1 MIHKL
6 ILKNFKKIKDE
17 ILEFNNFDL
26 IVGSNN
32 SGKSTALQSLAIWQY
47 CVDQFKFS
55 PKKGSTGIQI
65 VLPNFTALPV
75 PEFNLLWTNKTIV
88 TREAGSNKNNNI
100 SIEIDVYWKDI
111 NEAEQHFCV
120 QIRYQSPQTVYAI
133 PKGGWQEF
141 NTMTS
146 TPYFPRIVYVPPFS
160 GLEPTE
166 IKKDDGVLQQHVGKG
181 QPGSVLRNLLFRV
194 VNQNS
199 QEHWEEISKLIKEWF
214 NVDLLK
220 PQWEEGRIIN
230 ILAEYKS
237 SGKTFDIISGGSGFH
252 QILTLLAFLYG
263 YDGITTVLFD
273 EPDAHLHVNLQRKVI
288 QFLQHK
294 TDIQFLIATHSEEF
308 VKGVD
313 IASVLSV
320 MSGKPT
326 RVHNSGHIL
335 NALSMVDNID
345 IIRTQDSPFII
356 YVEGEDDDRI
366 ISSWANRLN
375 KSTLYNLYY
384 TKIMNGGSK
393 VSMKKLSDTH
403 FSALKEVNPLIQRMM
418 ILDYDDENSFHPDP
432 DNKVIFEWK
441 RKNIDNYLLV
451 PSAWKRAVSNLLN
464 EAEESLFLQPYY
476 TIIDN
481 FFIEQNLTLP
491 PNKSWNNVSANIFAI
506 VDGKKILFENKDSL
520 FNRLHQINSD
530 IKVNRA
536 AVASA
541 MIQEEIHNDIIELF
555 AKLEKE
561 SSNQ

>member
-17 ILEFNNFDL
+17 TFEFNNFDL

-55 PKKGSTGIQI
+55 PKKGRTGIQI

-88 TREAGSNKNNNI
+88 TRETGSSKNNNI
-100 SIEIDVYWKDI
+100 SIEIDVYWKNI
-111 NEAEQHFCV
+111 NEKEENFCV
-120 QIRYQSPQTVYAI
+120 LIRYQSPQTVYAI

-141 NTMTS
+141 NAIMS
-146 TPYFPRIVYVPPFS
+146 TPNFPRIVYVPPFS

-199 QEHWEEISKLIKEWF
+199 QEHWAEISKLIKEWF

-220 PQWEEGRIIN
+220 PQWKEGRIIN

-294 TDIQFLIATHSEEF
+294 VDIQFLIATHSEEF

-326 RVHNSGHIL
+326 RIQNSGHIL
-335 NALSMVDNID
+335 NALSIVDNID
-345 IIRTQDSPFII
+345 IIRTQDSPFIM

-366 ISSWANRLN
+366 ISSWASRLD

-403 FSALKEVNPLIQRMM
+403 FNALKEVNTKIQRMM
-418 ILDYDDENSFHPDP
+418 ILDYDDESSFHPESG
-432 DNKVIFEWK
+432 NKVIFEW
-441 RKNIDNYLLV
+441 RRRNIDHYLLV

-464 EAEESLFLQPYY
+464 ESEGSLFLQPYY
-476 TIIDN
+476 AIIDT
-481 FFIEQNLTLP
+481 FFTEQNLTLP
-491 PNKSWNNVSANIFAI
+491 QNKSWNNVSANIFAI
-506 VDGKKILFENKDSL
+506 IDGKKILFENDDSL
-520 FNRLHQINSD
+520 FQRLHKMNND
-530 IKVNRA
+530 IKVNRI

-541 MIQEEIHNDIIELF
+541 MTKDEIHNDIIELF
-555 AKLEKE
+555 SKLEQE
-561 SSNQ
+561 SSDQ